1 MVHTPYH
8 SDFVTVCWF
17 LYLIRTAD
25 NRLYTGITTDVPRR
39 FRQHQAGKGAKA
51 LRGKGDLQL
60 AFSHEVGEHSLALR
74 LEYRVKQLTKREK
87 ERLVA
92 GEDALVE
99 VEAGVD
105 EYFVSVT
112 AADAVPIL
120 RYCAGLSQ
128 LDAAQLAAADL
139 TGDGAVTSG
148 LVCAHHHLYS
158 TLARGMPPPPRTPTT
173 CCWTDRGPIAWSTSA
188 ASGSTSPSAG
198 LRRRRWSF
206 SSTPPRAA
214 GSIGGGCCR
223 C

>member
-1 MVHTPYH
+1 KAFAHHSSSSRETHQVTTCCLLSQRPMAASVSIFLLHYAMVHTPYH

-92 GEDALVE
+92 GEDAFETL
-99 VEAGVD
+99 
-105 EYFVSVT
+105 
-112 AADAVPIL
+112 
-120 RYCAGLSQ
+120 
-128 LDAAQLAAADL
+128 
-139 TGDGAVTSG
+139 
-148 LVCAHHHLYS
+148 
-158 TLARGMPPPPRTPTT
+158 LARLK
-173 CCWTDRGPIAWSTSA
+173 DD
-188 ASGSTSPSAG
+188 
-198 LRRRRWSF
+198 
-206 SSTPPRAA
+206 
-214 GSIGGGCCR
+214 
-223 C
+223 